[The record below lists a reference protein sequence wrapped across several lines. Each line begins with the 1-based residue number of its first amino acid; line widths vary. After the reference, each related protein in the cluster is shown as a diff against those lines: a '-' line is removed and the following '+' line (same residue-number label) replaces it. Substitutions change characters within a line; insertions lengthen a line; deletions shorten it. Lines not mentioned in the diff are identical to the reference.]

1 MIYTIAKRELTEMYR
16 DGRLKYLGTLVVLLL
31 LVALAVGW
39 QHQSTV
45 NKEREAAQLLDYSDW
60 LAQSERHPHDAAH
73 QGMHVFKPEPPLS
86 VLDPGINPY
95 VGSTQWLRA
104 HRQSDVKFLPA
115 QDSSGLQR
123 FGQLSVAWVLQHL
136 GPLLVIVLGFG
147 AFAIEREQGTLRLM
161 MSMGVAPLRLLT
173 GKALG
178 LAVGIM
184 LVLLPVLLTGAIVLA
199 WNFDESV
206 SAVDLSLRYLLFAFA
221 YFIYL
226 GIYLFL
232 TLAVSAKVRSS
243 KIALLCL
250 LGIWIVGV
258 VLAPRAMADLADQV
272 YPTPSRVE
280 FNQQLDGQLNDAY
293 RQAWQSAFGVE
304 QRWGQDLP
312 LSQWGRALQV
322 DDEAGYKVTEKQ
334 FQQLWSNFG
343 KQQALQEISGLVFPV
358 LAIRSLSMTLS
369 DTSFAAHERF
379 SVAAE
384 AHRRLIQDM
393 ISHDLIEHADPL
405 GNAHF
410 TYKASR
416 ELWATVPPFE
426 YKSAPLE
433 QSFPAIARSLAV
445 LLALFLIT
453 IVAAWRATPTKV

>member
-16 DGRLKYLGTLVVLLL
+16 DGRLKYLGSMVVLLL

-39 QHQSTV
+39 QHQFSV
-45 NKEREAAQLLDYSDW
+45 NEEREAAQLLDYSDW

-86 VLDPGINPY
+86 VLDTGISPY

-147 AFAIEREQGTLRLM
+147 AFAVEREQGTLRLM
-161 MSMGVAPLRLLT
+161 MSMGIAPRRLLA

-178 LAVGIM
+178 LAAGVM
-184 LVLLPVLLTGAIVLA
+184 LVLLPTLLAGAIALA
-199 WNFDESV
+199 WNLDENV
-206 SAVDLSLRYLLFAFA
+206 STADLALRYFLFALA

-226 GIYLFL
+226 GIYLFI
-232 TLAVSAKVRSS
+232 TLAVSAKVQSS
-243 KIALLCL
+243 KIALLLL

-258 VLAPRAMADLADQV
+258 VVAPRAMADIADQV

-312 LSQWGRALQV
+312 LSKWGHALQV
-322 DDEAGYKVTEKQ
+322 DDEAGYKVTEEQ

-343 KQQALQEISGLVFPV
+343 KQQTLQELSGLVFPV

-379 SVAAE
+379 STAAE
-384 AHRRLIQDM
+384 THRRLIQDM

-410 TYKASR
+410 TYKASP

-426 YKSAPLE
+426 YEPAPLT
-433 QSFPAIARSLAV
+433 QILPAVARSMAV
-445 LLALFLIT
+445 LLALLLVS
-453 IVAAWRATPTKV
+453 IVAAWRATPTKI